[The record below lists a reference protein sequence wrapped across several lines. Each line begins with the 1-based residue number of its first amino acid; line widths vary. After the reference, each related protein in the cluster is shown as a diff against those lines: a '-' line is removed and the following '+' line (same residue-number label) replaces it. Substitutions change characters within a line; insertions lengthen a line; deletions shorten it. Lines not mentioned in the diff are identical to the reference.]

1 MTASSAIRAGRQ
13 AAERLMIDQCTIS
26 RVAHGVDGD
35 GLDTVTETLVY
46 AGRCKVQSVA
56 TQESDIV
63 SAGVPLVVDR
73 LRVDVPVGAGPFA
86 VGDLVQ
92 VEGRSRRLRVV
103 GLLEKT
109 FQTAQRLPVEEVIGL

>member
-1 MTASSAIRAGRQ
+1 
-13 AAERLMIDQCTIS
+13 MIDQCAIS
-26 RVAHGVDGD
+26 RISHGVDVD
-35 GLDTVTETLVY
+35 GLDTVTEELVY
-46 AGRCKVQSVA
+46 TGRCKVQSVSV
-56 TQESDIV
+56 QEESDIV
-63 SAGVPLVVDR
+63 SAGAPLVVDR
-73 LRVDVPVGAGPFA
+73 LRVDVPVGAGPFT

>member
-1 MTASSAIRAGRQ
+1 MTAESAMRAGRA
-13 AAERLMIDQCTIS
+13 AAERLMVNRCTIY
-26 RVAHGVDGD
+26 RIVNGVDGE
-35 GLDTVTETLVY
+35 GLDTATEEQVY

-56 TQESDIV
+56 AQESDIV
-63 SAGVPLVVDR
+63 SAGAPLVVDR
-73 LRVDVPVGAGPFA
+73 LRVDVPVGTGPFA

-92 VEGRSRRLRVV
+92 VEGRSRMLRVV

>member
-1 MTASSAIRAGRQ
+1 MTAESAMRAGRA
-13 AAERLMIDQCTIS
+13 AAERLMIDQCAIS
-26 RVAHGVDGD
+26 RISHGVDGD
-35 GLDTVTETLVY
+35 GLDTVTEELVY
-46 AGRCKVQSVA
+46 TGRCKVQSV
-56 TQESDIV
+56 TVQESDIV

>member
-1 MTASSAIRAGRQ
+1 MTAESAMRAGRQ
-13 AAERLMIDQCTIS
+13 AAERLMVNQCTIT
-26 RVAHGVDGD
+26 RIVRGVDGD
-35 GLDTVTETLVY
+35 GLDTVTEEQVY

-56 TQESDIV
+56 AQESDLV
-63 SAGVPLVVDR
+63 SAGAPLVVDR

>member
-1 MTASSAIRAGRQ
+1 MTASAAIHAGRQ
-13 AAERLMIDQCTIS
+13 AAERLMIDQCEIVRIVHT
-26 RVAHGVDGD
+26 VDED
-35 GLDTVTETLVY
+35 GLDTTREEIVY
-46 AGRCKVQSVA
+46 QGRCKVQSV
-56 TQESDIV
+56 TVHESDLV
-63 SAGVPLVVDR
+63 SAGVPLVVYR
-73 LRVDVPVGAGPFA
+73 LRVDVPVCTGPFA